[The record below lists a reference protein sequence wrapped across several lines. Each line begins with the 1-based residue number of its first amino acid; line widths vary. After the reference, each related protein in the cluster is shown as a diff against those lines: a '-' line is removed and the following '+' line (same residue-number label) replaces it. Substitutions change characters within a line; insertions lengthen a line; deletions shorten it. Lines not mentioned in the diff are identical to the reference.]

1 MDNKTDIICHPLR
14 PVCVLLNVLSAHLYR
29 KNFISPN
36 LSDPLVKADTVIRF
50 LDAVPEQKQIAADP
64 TVSYSVGPFT
74 MQPTQHGA
82 VTGEPLIDLRGVI
95 SMEVSTASKTLTQE
109 LAFELG
115 AVCMAMRP
123 LLKPEQCFILGSQVS
138 GVKLDDK
145 STFFLAT
152 TSINISLGYPIWN
165 TTELEGTLREIRL
178 RVNTPGTGSNDI
190 IN

>member
-1 MDNKTDIICHPLR
+1 MDNKEDIICHPLR
-14 PVCVLLNVLSAHLYR
+14 PVCVLLNVLASHIYR

-36 LSDPLVKADTVIRF
+36 LKDPLVKADTIIRF
-50 LDAVPEQKQIAADP
+50 LDAVPEQKQITADP
-64 TVSYSVGPFT
+64 TVSYSVGPFS

-82 VTGEPLIDLRGVI
+82 ATGEPLIDLRGAI
-95 SMEVSTASKTLTQE
+95 NMEVSTSSKTLTQE

-123 LLKPEQCFILGSQVS
+123 LLRPEQCFVLGSNIS
-138 GVKLDDK
+138 PVKLDDK

-152 TSINISLGYPIWN
+152 TSVNISLGYPVWN

-178 RVNTPGTGSNDI
+178 RVNTPGPGSNDI